1 MNYPYQDRFQLFL
14 NQQGLAPLTIKTYDA
29 TLTHFFTFLIEN
41 RPEFATSP
49 QLSNLTETDVRAFL
63 TALKEDEK
71 ITLSTYNKNLSH
83 LNRYF
88 RYLFTH
94 KLIDIYPTLT
104 IHGKATSNNKRLTT
118 KWLEKLPEI
127 LQDGQ
132 IHFYTRLTI
141 FLSSRGYTVSEFLA
155 PGFENVWQKFSPANE
170 TEKKFISDFNSFIK
184 PLQELQHSPQI
195 FLKQRFSPDNP
206 GLSNAGLHKYLR
218 QDEGYLGFSLAPK
231 FLHQAYILYELNN
244 HPELS
249 PAQLME
255 KLRLDPASLLYYQ
268 KQLINH
274 NK

>member
-14 NQQGLAPLTIKTYDA
+14 DQQGLAPLTIKTYDA
-29 TLTHFFTFLIEN
+29 TLTHFFTFLMSN
-41 RPEFATSP
+41 RPEFAAEP
-49 QLSNLTETDVRAFL
+49 KLRNLTEADVRAFL

-127 LQDGQ
+127 LQDDHL
-132 IHFYTRLTI
+132 HFYTRLVI
-141 FLSSRGYTVSEFLA
+141 LLSIRGYTVSEFLA
-155 PGFENVWQKFSPANE
+155 PGFENVWRKLSPANE
-170 TEKKFISDFNSFIK
+170 AENQFISNFNSFIK
-184 PLQELQHSPQI
+184 PLQELQGSSQL
-195 FLKQRFSPDNP
+195 FLKQRYSPANP

-218 QDEGYLGFSLAPK
+218 QNEQYLGFSLAPK
-231 FLHQAYILYELNN
+231 FLHQAFILYELSQ

-249 PAQLME
+249 DAQLME

>member
-29 TLTHFFTFLIEN
+29 TLTHFFTFLMDN
-41 RPEFATSP
+41 RPEFAAEP
-49 QLSNLTETDVRAFL
+49 KLKNLTETDVRAFL

-94 KLIDIYPTLT
+94 QLIKIYPTLT
-104 IHGKATSNNKRLTT
+104 IHGKATSTNKRLTT
-118 KWLEKLPEI
+118 KWLEKIPEI
-127 LQDGQ
+127 LQDEHL
-132 IHFYTRLTI
+132 HFYTRLTI
-141 FLSSRGYTVSEFLA
+141 CLSSRGYTVSEFLT
-155 PGFENVWQKFSPANE
+155 PGFEDVWDKLSPTNS
-170 TEKKFISDFNSFIK
+170 TEKLFITNFNQFIR
-184 PLQELQHSPQI
+184 PLQELQHSSQI

-206 GLSNAGLHKYLR
+206 GFSNAGLHKYLR
-218 QDEGYLGFSLAPK
+218 QDEDYLGFSLAPK
-231 FLHQAYILYELNN
+231 FLHQSFILYELGH

-249 PAQLME
+249 DAQLME

-268 KQLINH
+268 KQLIS
-274 NK
+274 KK